1 MKLMIKLSTLFC
13 LSMLSISGFAQD
25 KCPVK
30 KATLLPSNAIERQA
44 LVNTEFPSITVKNLK
59 AEEIILPKSALNK
72 PTFICILMKD
82 EGRPVAAS
90 WTKNILEKYPKQEV
104 NLYEVSLLPK
114 GLKILRGTIEKGMK
128 KDVDAS
134 FHNNYTTFFGD
145 VKSYKSALKIV
156 DDNSCYVYL
165 LDKSGKIKAS
175 TDGYASAEK
184 ADDLFAH
191 VGENDKPTALKNT
204 AQKDTITY
212 VFDPLCGFCFAFE
225 PEMKKLEAQY
235 KDKFVFE
242 IIAGGMIL
250 GEQEGPIGKVAPHI
264 AYGYKDLEKMSDARF
279 GSAFLNKIMKEGTYK
294 MSSEIPSIAVEI
306 FKSMKPEQ
314 AIAFANDVQ
323 MMLYFDGISL
333 NEPENY
339 RKLALKYGLNADDF
353 VQKITQPEW
362 KTKTYAQFA
371 AVEKLAVTSYPTL
384 ILKKEGT
391 SKILNAGFIKYEN
404 LIKNYPFQ

>member
-25 KCPVK
+25 KCTVK

-59 AEEIILPKSALNK
+59 AEEIILPKSALDK

-134 FHNNYTTFFGD
+134 FHSNYTTFFGD

-175 TDGYASAEK
+175 TDGYVSAEK

-294 MSSEIPSIAVEI
+294 MSSEMPSIAVEI

-391 SKILNAGFIKYEN
+391 SKILNAGFIKYEK
-404 LIKNYPFQ
+404 LIKSYLFQ